1 MKRKTGVPPM
11 QQHRRH
17 LPHGELGKVF
27 AMSMEQ
33 IKLSELTANEREVLA
48 ADKERWQRMGAGGH
62 LNDWLAYGPG
72 LHIRRRLAMRLAH
85 KNTPEGK
92 GYAMAFNQ
100 LMKADGIDT
109 TDSKTMTSFRAVMW
123 LNEDP
128 ERMTILRETLDVMS
142 PGERSRLNS
151 PITARQR
158 VEKVLDARQGGTED
172 KLKVSP
178 IAVLK
183 AKLVKQTHE
192 IEHLKERLAAAE
204 NDSSLFDLKRDSGD
218 DIGRVIADTV
228 SESKWKTIVKAATAR
243 FNAKQSPAG

>member
-1 MKRKTGVPPM
+1 MKREIAVPPM

-17 LPHGELGKVF
+17 LTHGEPGKDL
-27 AMSMEQ
+27 AMSMEE

-48 ADKERWQRMGAGGH
+48 ADKERWQRMGGGSH
-62 LNDWLAYGPG
+62 LNDWMAYADG
-72 LHIRRRLAMRLAH
+72 LHIRRRLAMRTAFV
-85 KNTPEGK
+85 NRPEGK
-92 GYAMAFNQ
+92 GYAIAFNQ
-100 LMKADGIDT
+100 LMKADGIGT

-158 VEKVLDARQGGTED
+158 VEKVLKARQGGTED

-178 IAVLK
+178 VAVLK
-183 AKLVKQTHE
+183 AKLLKLTHE
-192 IEHLKERLAAAE
+192 
-204 NDSSLFDLKRDSGD
+204 NDDSSLFDLKRDSGD
-218 DIGRVIADTV
+218 DIGRVIADTI
-228 SESKWKTIVKAATAR
+228 SESKFKTIVKAATAR
-243 FNAKQSPAG
+243 FKAKQSPAG